1 MIEPL
6 PEPSSMRWQP
16 RRFWPALV
24 PIVTGLLWL
33 VSGWQAVWLVAVIA
47 CLPAVVLIGTG
58 AGQLLWA
65 GDRHL
70 GYHMALAG
78 PTSAVLALLL
88 AFWLGLGAVVVL
100 LIGGAA
106 TFLIAGLAIR
116 VQQPVPSPISP
127 PATRARLLTKIATD
141 AALLGFFINCARIPR
156 GAAVERDLEELETLG
171 QLANRRGWDSEPL
184 SLHAPARAPVQPR
197 LRSAKAAGHA
207 FEWLTFASQYAPDPE
222 LPGCERWQ
230 ARSHNRIAGAR
241 ILRHDDGPRPWVM
254 CIHGYRMGVAALDFQ
269 LFDVA
274 HLHHELG
281 LNVIM
286 PILPLHG
293 SRRESRLT
301 GGLYL
306 DGPLA
311 DLLHGQAQTQADL
324 RSCLAW
330 IRGEQPDARVG
341 VMGFSLGGYHA
352 ALLSALEPD
361 LACVIAGIPM
371 TDIPDTLWQH
381 LPTAHAHYLQAR
393 GLGVDQLAA
402 RLRPVS
408 PLALDSRVPRDQ
420 RYIFAARTDQLV
432 PPDQPLRLWDH
443 WGQCAIQWY
452 DGSHLSVRHEA
463 VVQSFID
470 GALRSSGLTVP
481 PSTSVSA

>member
-24 PIVTGLLWL
+24 PIVIGLLWL
-33 VSGWQAVWLVAVIA
+33 EAGWQGPWLVALIA
-47 CLPAVVLIGTG
+47 CLPGVVLIGTG

-78 PTSAVLALLL
+78 PASALLALLL
-88 AFWLGLGAVVVL
+88 WFWLGLWAGLA
-100 LIGGAA
+100 LIVGGAI

-116 VQQPVPSPISP
+116 IQHPVPPAVSP
-127 PATRARLLTKIATD
+127 PVTRIKLISKIATD

-156 GAAVERDLEELETLG
+156 GQAVERDLRELEALG
-171 QLANRRGWDSEPL
+171 QLATRHGWDTDPL
-184 SLHAPARAPVQPR
+184 SLHASVRAPEEQR
-197 LRSAKAAGHA
+197 LRTLKAAGHT
-207 FEWLTFASQYAPDPE
+207 FEWLTFASQYVPDAE

-230 ARSHNRIAGAR
+230 GHIRNRIAAAR
-241 ILRHDDGPRPWVM
+241 VLRHDDGPRPWVM
-254 CIHGYRMGVAALDFQ
+254 CIHGYRMGIAALDFQ
-269 LFDVA
+269 LFDVK
-274 HLHHELG
+274 HLHQELG

-293 SRRESRLT
+293 MRSESRLT
-301 GGLYL
+301 GGLFL
-306 DGPLA
+306 DGPMA
-311 DLLHGQAQTQADL
+311 DLLHAEMQTQADL

-330 IRGEQPDARVG
+330 VRAEQPDARIG
-341 VMGFSLGGYHA
+341 VLGFSLGGYNA

-371 TDIPDTLWQH
+371 TDIPGTLWQH
-381 LPTAHAHYLQAR
+381 LPTAHAHYLDAC
-393 GLGVDQLAA
+393 GLSVDNVSE
-402 RLRPVS
+402 RLGPVS
-408 PLALDSRVPRDQ
+408 PLALDSQVPRAQ
-420 RYIFAARTDQLV
+420 RYIFAARADQLV
-432 PPDQPLRLWDH
+432 PPEQPLRLWYH
-443 WGQCAIQWY
+443 WDQCAMQWY

-463 VVQSFID
+463 AVQPFID
-470 GALRSSGLTVP
+470 GALAASGLTP
-481 PSTSVSA
+481 PVHA